1 MPRKVP
7 SRYEFTMDN
16 GLIRMKLTIPTI
28 SGPLL
33 IEHLTTDQILNIL
46 KQETRKKE
54 QRRSLTLEFPKI
66 S

>member
-28 SGPLL
+28 SGSLL

-46 KQETRKKE
+46 KQETREKE

>member
-1 MPRKVP
+1 MPRKVL

-33 IEHLTTDQILNIL
+33 IEHLTTDQILDIL
-46 KQETRKKE
+46 KQETREKE
-54 QRRSLTLEFPKI
+54 QR
-66 S
+66 